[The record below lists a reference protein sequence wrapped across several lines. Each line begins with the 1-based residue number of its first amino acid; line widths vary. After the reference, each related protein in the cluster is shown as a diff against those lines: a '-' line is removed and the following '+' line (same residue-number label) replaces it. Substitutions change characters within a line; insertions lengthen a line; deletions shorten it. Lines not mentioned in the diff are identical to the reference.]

1 MQYYKYFPPPHAPS
15 VVLFACS
22 SFESREKGAICCCY
36 LLSMIQSDGEAFRRN
51 IAKLANVAC
60 RRWMLVSL
68 AALVSI
74 GYMSWPTSV
83 VLSPLIFSL
92 TGLIFV
98 CPSPQFLICSASIAF
113 QHILCCVQDTAAF
126 HTSRSFVRFVI
137 IHQSVTSESGRT
149 LVLPREAKINKFG
162 CKWRPKQTYQRRR
175 SMPSNS
181 LPTRRNG
188 GLAYRLIMINGFTRT
203 TRCERKYVP

>member
-1 MQYYKYFPPPHAPS
+1 MQYYKCFPPPHAPS

-68 AALVSI
+68 AARLHVMANI
-74 GYMSWPTSV
+74 CGAV
-83 VLSPLIFSL
+83 ALIFSL

-149 LVLPREAKINKFG
+149 LVHQEK
-162 CKWRPKQTYQRRR
+162 
-175 SMPSNS
+175 
-181 LPTRRNG
+181 
-188 GLAYRLIMINGFTRT
+188 
-203 TRCERKYVP
+203 RK